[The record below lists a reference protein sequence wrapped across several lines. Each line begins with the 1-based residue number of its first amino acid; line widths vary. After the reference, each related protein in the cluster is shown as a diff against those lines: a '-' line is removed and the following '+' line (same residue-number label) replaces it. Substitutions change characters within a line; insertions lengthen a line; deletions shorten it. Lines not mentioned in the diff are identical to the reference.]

1 MHASPSKTA
10 TLFHE
15 QKNTE
20 VVDYEVYEVFI
31 LFRLKKEIPYFL
43 QSRNLFP
50 NLKAYFCL

>member
-10 TLFHE
+10 TLFHQ

-20 VVDYEVYEVFI
+20 VLDYEVYEVFI